1 MRRTSC
7 CVKTLA
13 AILMLY
19 EERERERDRMAALS
33 QGVESMHK
41 LTLGVARNDVKV
53 KEILKGCYS
62 E

>member
-1 MRRTSC
+1 M
-7 CVKTLA
+7 KTLG

-19 EERERERDRMAALS
+19 EERDRMAALS